1 MSSGNDTR
9 IDPGELA
16 RQVAYYR
23 ERNEALAST
32 LLQTDAA
39 LSSQRHELEQKRRG
53 FSLLARLTGAMST
66 TGDDE
71 LQAFRDAGA
80 EINPALAMQRT
91 VVLIPQDDRRF
102 RPAVV
107 FGYQQEQATELGT
120 QSRELPP
127 QLLQPNAPAVL
138 TKAVDDPVLAPI
150 AEWLDVPYFVAA
162 PVVVEDNVEAVLV
175 TGRTLERDPF
185 MPRLD
190 HGDAET
196 VQAIATFLAT
206 LVYQKRVYE
215 LRTIVNHDVLTGLPN
230 RRLVRNRLLHA
241 LVLAR
246 RERCQVA
253 VLYLDLDGFKE
264 INDTMG
270 HAVGD
275 AALRNVARRLEGC
288 TRETDTVGR
297 IGGDEFLVVLPA
309 VAHAQAATRVADDIL
324 ATLAHPVRWRNTELQ
339 VGVSIGVALYPDHIP
354 DRLDDEAVEADLLIR
369 CADEAMYQSK
379 SNGRNR
385 YCFARPPTAEAPPGK
400 R

>member
-1 MSSGNDTR
+1 MSSGSDART
-9 IDPGELA
+9 DPEELV

-53 FSLLARLTGAMST
+53 FSLLARLTEAMST
-66 TGDDE
+66 AGDDE

-91 VVLIPQDDRRF
+91 IVLVPQDDGRF

-107 FGYQQEQATELGT
+107 FGYQQEQVTELGT
-120 QSRELPP
+120 QSRELPA
-127 QLLQPNAPAVL
+127 QLLQPDAPAVL
-138 TKAVDDPVLAPI
+138 TKAVDDPSLAPI

-162 PVVVEDNVEAVLV
+162 PVVVEHNVEAVLV
-175 TGRTLERDPF
+175 TGRTLERNPF

-241 LVLAR
+241 MVLAR
-246 RERCQVA
+246 REHCQVA

-275 AALRNVARRLEGC
+275 AALRNIARRLEGC

-309 VAHAQAATRVADDIL
+309 VAHAQAATRVADDML
-324 ATLAHPVRWRNTELQ
+324 ATLAHPVRWRDTELQ
-339 VGVSIGVALYPDHIP
+339 VGVSIGIALYPDHVP
-354 DRLDDEAVEADLLIR
+354 ARLDDEAVEADLLIR
-369 CADEAMYQSK
+369 RADEAMYQSK

-385 YCFARPPTAEAPPGK
+385 YCFARPPTAEAPGK

>member
-1 MSSGNDTR
+1 MSGGSDTR
-9 IDPGELA
+9 LDTEDLA

-23 ERNEALAST
+23 ERNEALAAT

-66 TGDDE
+66 AGDDE
-71 LQAFRDAGA
+71 LQPFRDAGA

-91 VVLIPQDDRRF
+91 VVLIPQDDGRF
-102 RPAVV
+102 LPAVM
-107 FGYQQEQATELGT
+107 FGYPQEQATAIGA
-120 QSRELPP
+120 QARELPA
-127 QLLQPNAPAVL
+127 QLLQPDAPAVL
-138 TKAVDDPVLAPI
+138 TKAMDDPALGAV
-150 AEWLDVPYFVAA
+150 AEWLEVPYFVAA
-162 PVVVEDNVEAVLV
+162 PVVVEDNVEAVLL
-175 TGRTLERDPF
+175 TGRTLERNPF

-206 LVYQKRVYE
+206 LLYQRRVYE

-230 RRLVRNRLLHA
+230 RRLVRSRLLHA
-241 LVLAR
+241 MVLAR
-246 RERCQVA
+246 REHCRVA

-275 AALRNVARRLEGC
+275 ATLRNIARRLEGC

-297 IGGDEFLVVLPA
+297 IGGDEFLVVLPT
-309 VAHAQAATRVADDIL
+309 VDHAQAATRVAEDML
-324 ATLAHPVRWRNTELQ
+324 ATLAHPVRWRDSELR
-339 VGVSIGVALYPDHIP
+339 VGVSIGIALYPDHVP
-354 DRLDDEAVEADLLIR
+354 GRMDDEAGEADRLIR
-369 CADEAMYQSK
+369 RADEAMYRSK
-379 SNGRNR
+379 SNGRNG
-385 YCFARPPTAEAPPGK
+385 YCFARTPTAEDLGE